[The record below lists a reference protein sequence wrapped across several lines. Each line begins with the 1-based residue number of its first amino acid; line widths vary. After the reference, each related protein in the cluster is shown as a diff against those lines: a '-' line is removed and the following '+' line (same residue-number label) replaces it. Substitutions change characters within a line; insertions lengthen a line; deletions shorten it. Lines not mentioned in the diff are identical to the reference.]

1 MGRGGRPGPER
12 EGGGLSAPGE
22 AGRGCSGH
30 LHPWHPGRLRAPSL
44 RRSAWPVHAS
54 CTARLPPRHLE
65 PQRAATPTVLGGW
78 GQGPRRKGSPSGVA
92 EGVSR
97 TGQGGCRGTLRRDP
111 GGRAGVRSWTTA
123 GNRGLGSSLFFS
135 VSSSPPSPP
144 PDTLPVLRPGHQPN
158 YPAPWASGQSVPG
171 AWPPWL
177 PTSPASV
184 SGQTWKADIL
194 FPEWGGNHFIQLM
207 DLPAASSVIESGPLQ
222 SSRATGPHQEGGV
235 PLHGNP
241 GRLPGGGSAS

>member
-22 AGRGCSGH
+22 AGRGCSGR

-111 GGRAGVRSWTTA
+111 GGRAGVRSWTTQLVTVVWVPLSFFPSLPLLPPHPQTPFQSS
-123 GNRGLGSSLFFS
+123 GLDTSRTTRHHGLVDRVYRERGRLGSPHRRPLSVDKHGRQISFS
-135 VSSSPPSPP
+135 QRRGWAGTTSSS
-144 PDTLPVLRPGHQPN
+144 
-158 YPAPWASGQSVPG
+158 
-171 AWPPWL
+171 
-177 PTSPASV
+177 
-184 SGQTWKADIL
+184 
-194 FPEWGGNHFIQLM
+194 
-207 DLPAASSVIESGPLQ
+207 
-222 SSRATGPHQEGGV
+222 
-235 PLHGNP
+235 
-241 GRLPGGGSAS
+241 